1 MIMFEQHPYGKLIA
15 EYIQNTEYPKQPADL
30 YDPIKYILS
39 LSGKRIR
46 PLLVLMGAKL
56 FGKENLQE
64 VVPASIAI
72 EYFHNFSL
80 IHDDIMDRAP
90 LRRGKATVHQ
100 KWNDNVA
107 ILSGDALLVKAY
119 QELGKSPSAHIPDLL
134 NVFNKVALEVCEG
147 QQYDMDF
154 EKKSNVSEDDYLN
167 MIRLK
172 TSVLLGGALQMGA
185 ILANADQQQQQL
197 IYDFGVNLVI
207 AFQLQDDY
215 LDVYGNPET
224 FGKQVGGDILCNK
237 KTILRIKTEQLL
249 DEESKEEFQKLI
261 DLDTIEDADKVS
273 RMKNLYAKF
282 EVDKYAED
290 IKSRYMELAYNKLD
304 SIAVSEAQKAELR
317 MLADTLM
324 HRTR

>member
-46 PLLVLMGAKL
+46 PVLVLMGAKL

-134 NVFNKVALEVCEG
+134 SVFNKVALEVCEG

-167 MIRLK
+167 MIKLK

-185 ILANADQQQQQL
+185 ILANADQQQQEL
-197 IYDFGVNLVI
+197 IYDFGVNLGI

>member
-1 MIMFEQHPYGKLIA
+1 MFEQHPYGKLIA

-46 PLLVLMGAKL
+46 PVLVLMGAKL

-134 NVFNKVALEVCEG
+134 SVFNKVALEVCEG

-167 MIRLK
+167 MIKLK

-185 ILANADQQQQQL
+185 ILANADQQQQEL
-197 IYDFGVNLVI
+197 IYDFGVNLGI

-237 KTILRIKTEQLL
+237 KTILRIRTEQFL